1 MLVRARV
8 PGSAE
13 VLYYSDLKKKK
24 SFVLQQ
30 LVKDGINN
38 KGEPIVIDTFA

>member
-13 VLYYSDLKKKK
+13 VLYYSDLKKK